1 LGINLL
7 KNPKIIL
14 LSLIIV
20 INIVFIIYV
29 KNSYN
34 TLEFNKSHLIKI
46 ITLSNEFYLSLGES
60 QNYQREFI
68 ITNDK
73 TFKDKYINLKKE
85 VFKNIKALKD
95 LVRFDE
101 QKRKLIA
108 IEQLLEFRFKDLD
121 VTLNFKL
128 MKNRDLSKNIISSK
142 IGMDYLHEIKLIF
155 DQFIL
160 YENKLIKE
168 SQDNFNNLNNLVLYI
183 QTLLLGFLIFLVY
196 SYIRQNNKILLDSNE
211 IKKLN
216 SNLQNRNHA
225 LEESEKKLKESLN
238 ELNYQKE
245 RAEQALEESKVAE
258 EEAIASQEELS
269 VINENL
275 MYANKAKSEFLSNMS
290 HEIRTPLAGIIGIV
304 DILLENDDEKLDRK
318 EHLMMVKNSANNLKN
333 IINDILDFS
342 KIQAGKFEIRQE
354 PFKLREMINGIKY
367 MFEPEIKKKN
377 LKFILNID
385 ENVENILLGDE
396 LRLNQ
401 ILNNLL
407 GNAIKFTDQGKIQL
421 KVIQKFKDK
430 TKTKLRFEI
439 QDTGLGISDD
449 VKNIIFES
457 FSQGD
462 LSNTKKFQGTGLGL
476 AISKQLVELMGGKI
490 NFESYLNVGT
500 TFYVDIAF
508 TYSNE
513 IKEETKQEKIKT
525 NSVLKESKKALVAE
539 DSEVNQIVI
548 KKILSLIGFGDIDL
562 AWNGEEAVD
571 LVSKYDYDVVF
582 MDIQMP
588 QMDGLEATRLIR
600 LKNKKIPIIALSAAV
615 LPKDTQECFE
625 VGMNAHVKKP
635 IDKKELLNAIAE
647 YFELIEINE
656 VSKNET
662 LIVNNKHLNIKVL
675 KDEIGFEDEEVHNM
689 MHLFY
694 NEYNDFD
701 GKFKDIKVGTP
712 KFKALIHKL
721 KGTSANLRIDTLNKI
736 CVKIE
741 SQEDS
746 DKVTDLYNNL
756 KSILS
761 EVCSEI
767 EADILPYIEINIL
780 DSNELKEF
788 IDTLIVDLNEYNFIE
803 ELRFKELIKSLEN
816 RLDSNQ
822 INELIELIDSL
833 DNEKLADK
841 LKSLDIR

>member
-1 LGINLL
+1 MGINLL

-476 AISKQLVELMGGKI
+476 AISKHLVELMGGKI

>member
-1 LGINLL
+1 MGINLL

-20 INIVFIIYV
+20 INIIFIIYV

-142 IGMDYLHEIKLIF
+142 IGMEYLHEIRLIF